1 VSITPYQYVSPADPA
16 PEAVSAGFE
25 VSIMMPC
32 LNEAETLAI
41 CIQKALAAIIETKC
55 RGEVIVADNG
65 STDGSQLI
73 ATSEGARVVD
83 VPIRGYGAAL
93 LAGITASRAEY
104 VLMADADD
112 SYNFGDLPKFLAG
125 LEAGADLVMGNR
137 FKGIEPGAMPFLHRY
152 LGNPVLSFLGRI
164 FFRAPIRD
172 FHCGIRA
179 FRRSSILALDLRTT
193 GMEFASEMVVRAAL
207 GKLRIA
213 EVPTSLKRDGRSRP
227 PHLRTWRD
235 GWRHLRFLLLYSPR
249 WLFFYPGLIA
259 SLIGFAITVWLLPG
273 KQSIGKLHLD
283 VDTLVYALGLLL
295 IGVHSMMFAACGKIY
310 AMSTGLLPPDPK
322 FQKNFNYFT
331 LERGLIVS
339 SLLLLGGLSTAI
351 ISVVL
356 WLRASLGDLD
366 PVRMLRITLPSVTAI
381 LLGFELA
388 IVSFFLSLLG
398 MPKRT
403 GPSNL

>member
-1 VSITPYQYVSPADPA
+1 
-16 PEAVSAGFE
+16 
-25 VSIMMPC
+25 
-32 LNEAETLAI
+32 
-41 CIQKALAAIIETKC
+41 
-55 RGEVIVADNG
+55 
-65 STDGSQLI
+65 
-73 ATSEGARVVD
+73 
-83 VPIRGYGAAL
+83 
-93 LAGITASRAEY
+93 
-104 VLMADADD
+104 
-112 SYNFGDLPKFLAG
+112 
-125 LEAGADLVMGNR
+125 
-137 FKGIEPGAMPFLHRY
+137 
-152 LGNPVLSFLGRI
+152 
-164 FFRAPIRD
+164 
-172 FHCGIRA
+172 
-179 FRRSSILALDLRTT
+179 
-193 GMEFASEMVVRAAL
+193 
-207 GKLRIA
+207 
-213 EVPTSLKRDGRSRP
+213 
-227 PHLRTWRD
+227 
-235 GWRHLRFLLLYSPR
+235 
-249 WLFFYPGLIA
+249 LIA
-259 SLIGFAITVWLLPG
+259 SLIGFVITVWLLPG

-351 ISVVL
+351 LSVVL